1 MLQMHDFDLIDC
13 QQGSP
18 AWFAARLGIPTGSEA
33 ASIVARFQKNGVWV
47 DKADRANYKVQLLCE
62 RLTGEVEE
70 QGYISKE
77 MRNGTEREPF
87 ARMAYESATG
97 YMVRQS
103 GFLVR
108 RDIRVG
114 CSLDGD
120 INDFEGIIE
129 AKCLKPKNHLAIIE
143 SGQVPEEHLP
153 QVKHNLFC
161 TGAQWCDFV
170 AYCPKFPKHL
180 QLFIKRINRDDA
192 QILEYRGE
200 VVAFLAELKAL
211 ERKYRESAPEDLQN
225 NEAPF

>member
-1 MLQMHDFDLIDC
+1 MFDLIDC

-33 ASIVARFQKNGVWV
+33 ASVVARYRKKIDGVEQWV
-47 DKADRANYKVQLLCE
+47 DMAARANYKVQLLCE
-62 RLTGEVEE
+62 RLTGEVEKND
-70 QGYISKE
+70 YTTKE
-77 MRNGTEREPF
+77 MRDGVAREPF
-87 ARMAYESATG
+87 ARMAYEAKTG
-97 YMVRQS
+97 YMVRES

-129 AKCLKPKNHLAIIE
+129 AKCLKPKNHLAIVE
-143 SGQVPEEHLP
+143 SGQVPEDYLP
-153 QVKHNLFC
+153 QITHNLFC

-180 QLFIKRINRDDA
+180 QLFVKRIERDEA
-192 QILEYRGE
+192 KILEYRGE
-200 VVAFLAELKAL
+200 VVAFLAELKSL
-211 ERKYRESAPEDLQN
+211 ERKYRETAIEDLAN
-225 NEAPF
+225 NEVPF